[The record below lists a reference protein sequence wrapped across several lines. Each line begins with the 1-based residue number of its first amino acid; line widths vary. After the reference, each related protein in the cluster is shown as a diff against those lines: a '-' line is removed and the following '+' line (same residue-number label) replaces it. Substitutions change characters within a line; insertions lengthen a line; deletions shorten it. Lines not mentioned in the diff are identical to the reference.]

1 MALFPYKKKKQKQK
15 NLQAESS
22 AICQVR
28 SFFNGQAWCAGEQTI
43 TLHLQQQEWC
53 SSFPGS
59 RLQGAHSHLKYLST
73 NIHRYQWILHK
84 QTSKKKN
91 MHLAA
96 LSFSSAQLAN
106 QSLHFSLPARPGF
119 SFVTASTASTFY
131 SCKWMITQ
139 TSHLRSVSDCK
150 AETPRPYCPYTE
162 LCTAAVPQQI
172 FLPKFP
178 VCFFFMMICSEV
190 PSRAGWGL
198 AWPSSGFTRNNGK
211 LLWTSSSLQISS
223 GLGKR
228 PFYSC
233 QLTKHSFYPSLLGNL
248 LIRPFL
254 ERIANS
260 LWAAGNFA

>member
-1 MALFPYKKKKQKQK
+1 
-15 NLQAESS
+15 
-22 AICQVR
+22 
-28 SFFNGQAWCAGEQTI
+28 
-43 TLHLQQQEWC
+43 
-53 SSFPGS
+53 
-59 RLQGAHSHLKYLST
+59 
-73 NIHRYQWILHK
+73 
-84 QTSKKKN
+84 